1 MVIPWERIIIMKLE
15 ETKYNTSGI
24 YKITFDNNKIY
35 IGRTNSLR
43 RRMIE
48 HVGKDVREHPE
59 LPISKAIKKHKII
72 DISILEEIPAENIE
86 KQKEREQYWIAKYNS
101 FLDKT
106 VGYNSS
112 IGGDGADF
120 GIYNQSASIKSQNTL
135 DKIIDLLLN
144 TNLTYDEICEKIG
157 ISNRNI
163 IRGIN
168 SGTHYYNDQLD
179 YPLRKKDIKRT
190 ELENKQSKFYN
201 NQQLLLDIIEAL
213 KNPMLSLEE
222 ISQIYGT
229 SISIISLINTGKK
242 YKLDG
247 ITYPIRYKNQSRLKL
262 FSNEELIEIKEM
274 LLNRKYT
281 MTNIGQKFNVDRK
294 VISDINI
301 GKRQKQ
307 TDWSYPIRDT
317 TKRK

>member
-1 MVIPWERIIIMKLE
+1 MKLE

-72 DISILEEIPAENIE
+72 DISMLEEIPAEDVE
-86 KQKEREQYWIAKYNS
+86 KQKEREQYWIARYNS

-120 GIYNQSASIKSQNTL
+120 GIYNQSASIKSQDAL
-135 DKIIDLLLN
+135 DTIIDLLLN
-144 TNLTYDEICEKIG
+144 TNLTYEEICEKIG

-168 SGTHYYNDQLD
+168 SGTHYYNNQLD

-201 NQQLLLDIIEAL
+201 NQQLLLDIIKAL

-222 ISQIYGT
+222 ISQIYDT
-229 SISIISLINTGKK
+229 SISTISLINTGKK

-262 FSNEELIEIKEM
+262 FSNEELIKIKEM

-281 MTNIGQKFNVDRK
+281 MADIGQTFNVDRK

-307 TDWSYPIRDT
+307 SNWNYPIRDT

>member
-1 MVIPWERIIIMKLE
+1 MKLD
-15 ETKYNTSGI
+15 ETKYNISGI

-48 HVGKDVREHPE
+48 HIGKDIREHPE

-72 DISILEEIPAENIE
+72 DVSMLEEIPAEDFV

-101 FLDKT
+101 FLDKA
-106 VGYNSS
+106 VGYNNS
-112 IGGDGADF
+112 IGGEGADA
-120 GIYNQSASIKSQNTL
+120 GIYNRSASVKSQETL
-135 DKIIDLLLN
+135 DNIIDLLLN
-144 TNLTYDEICEKIG
+144 TDLTYEEICEKTG
-157 ISNRNI
+157 IINRNVI
-163 IRGIN
+163 TGIN
-168 SGTHYYNDQLD
+168 SGTHYYNNQLD

-190 ELENKQSKFYN
+190 ELKNKQSKFYN

-222 ISQIYGT
+222 ISQIYDT

-242 YKLDG
+242 YKIDG

-262 FSNEELIEIKEM
+262 FSNEQLTEIKEM

-281 MTNIGQKFNVDRK
+281 MTDIGKEFNVDRK
-294 VISDINI
+294 IISDINI
-301 GKRQKQ
+301 GKRQRQ
-307 TDWSYPIRDT
+307 DNWTYPIRDT

>member
-1 MVIPWERIIIMKLE
+1 MKLE

-72 DISILEEIPAENIE
+72 DISILEEIPAEDIE

-112 IGGDGADF
+112 MGGDGADF

-222 ISQIYGT
+222 ISQIYDT

>member
-1 MVIPWERIIIMKLE
+1 MVIPWERIVIMKLE
-15 ETKYNTSGI
+15 ETKYNISGI

-72 DISILEEIPAENIE
+72 DISMLEEIPAEDVE
-86 KQKEREQYWIAKYNS
+86 KQKEREQYWIARYNS

-120 GIYNQSASIKSQNTL
+120 GIYNQSASIKSQDAL
-135 DKIIDLLLN
+135 DTVIDLLLN
-144 TNLTYDEICEKIG
+144 TNLTYEEICEKIG

-168 SGTHYYNDQLD
+168 SGTHYYNNQLD

-222 ISQIYGT
+222 ISQIYDT
-229 SISIISLINTGKK
+229 SISTISLINTGKK

-262 FSNEELIEIKEM
+262 FSNEELIKIKEM

-281 MTNIGQKFNVDRK
+281 MADIGQTFNVDRK

-307 TDWSYPIRDT
+307 SDWNYPIRDT

>member
-1 MVIPWERIIIMKLE
+1 MKLE

-48 HVGKDVREHPE
+48 HAGKDVREHPE

-72 DISILEEIPAENIE
+72 DISILEEIPAEDIE

-112 IGGDGADF
+112 MGGDGADF

-222 ISQIYGT
+222 ISQIYDT

>member
-1 MVIPWERIIIMKLE
+1 MVIPWERIVIMKLE
-15 ETKYNTSGI
+15 ETKYNISGI

-72 DISILEEIPAENIE
+72 DISMLEEIPAEDVE
-86 KQKEREQYWIAKYNS
+86 KQKEREQYWIARYNS

-120 GIYNQSASIKSQNTL
+120 GIYNQSVSIKSQDAL
-135 DKIIDLLLN
+135 DTVIDLLLN
-144 TNLTYDEICEKIG
+144 TNLTYEEICEKIG

-168 SGTHYYNDQLD
+168 SGTHYYNNQLD

-201 NQQLLLDIIEAL
+201 NQ
-213 KNPMLSLEE
+213 
-222 ISQIYGT
+222 
-229 SISIISLINTGKK
+229 
-242 YKLDG
+242 
-247 ITYPIRYKNQSRLKL
+247 
-262 FSNEELIEIKEM
+262 
-274 LLNRKYT
+274 
-281 MTNIGQKFNVDRK
+281 
-294 VISDINI
+294 
-301 GKRQKQ
+301 
-307 TDWSYPIRDT
+307 
-317 TKRK
+317 

>member
-1 MVIPWERIIIMKLE
+1 MKLE

-72 DISILEEIPAENIE
+72 DISILEEIPAEDIK

-120 GIYNQSASIKSQNTL
+120 GIHNQSASIKSQNTL

-222 ISQIYGT
+222 ISQIYDT

>member
-48 HVGKDVREHPE
+48 HVGKDIREHPE
-59 LPISKAIKKHKII
+59 LPISKATKKHKII
-72 DISILEEIPAENIE
+72 DISILEEIPPEDIE

-106 VGYNSS
+106 IGYNSS
-112 IGGDGADF
+112 MGGDGADF

-168 SGTHYYNDQLD
+168 SGTHYYNNQLD

-222 ISQIYGT
+222 ISQIYDT

>member
-1 MVIPWERIIIMKLE
+1 MVIPWERIVIMKLE
-15 ETKYNTSGI
+15 ETKYNISGI

-48 HVGKDVREHPE
+48 HIGKDVREYPE

-72 DISILEEIPAENIE
+72 DISMLEEIPAEDFE

-106 VGYNSS
+106 IGYNNS
-112 IGGDGADF
+112 IGGEGAGF
-120 GIYNQSASIKSQNTL
+120 GIYNQSASIKSQEILN
-135 DKIIDLLLN
+135 KIIDLLLN
-144 TNLTYDEICEKIG
+144 TNLTYEEICEKTG
-157 ISNRNI
+157 VANRSI

-168 SGTHYYNDQLD
+168 SGTHYYNNQLD

-222 ISQIYGT
+222 ISQIYDT

-242 YKLDG
+242 YRLDG

-262 FSNEELIEIKEM
+262 FSNEQLIEIKEM

-281 MTNIGQKFNVDRK
+281 MTDIGQKFNIDRK
-294 VISDINI
+294 AISDINI
-301 GKRQKQ
+301 GKRQRQ
-307 TDWSYPIRDT
+307 NDWNYPIRDT
-317 TKRK
+317 TERK